1 MNIHVNTCVSKII
14 CMPINVGVCPYA
26 MYTICWTLHLMVY
39 FNNSPVIQSS
49 SQKYLFI
56 HLDEELNF
64 IHHIKGKISK
74 ANKSVGVIKK
84 NECSTQKSS
93 IDSISLLSDL
103 IWIMGTSYM
112 ISQKIKAFVI
122 TLKLFNTMQH
132 WLLLGQL
139 WEHQK

>member
-1 MNIHVNTCVSKII
+1 M
-14 CMPINVGVCPYA
+14 
-26 MYTICWTLHLMVY
+26 
-39 FNNSPVIQSS
+39 IQSS

-56 HLDEELNF
+56 HLDEEFNF

-93 IDSISLLSDL
+93 IDSISLLSDP

-112 ISQKIKAFVI
+112 INQKMKAFVI